1 VTASVLAAALT
12 GAAWLLVS
20 GGDGRRRRAGGA
32 ALVRRA
38 SVAQV
43 LATWWSARRRG
54 SSAAGSAVAACCSD
68 LATLFRAGLPPA
80 AAWAQVAARPVGP
93 PLDGILREAASAAAT
108 AGPVAGV
115 LRRAGAGSG
124 HAGIGPGRAG
134 AGSGGVDGHA
144 LVALATAW
152 EAVEACGAAPAD
164 VLDRLAEALRA
175 EVDAEDARRVAL
187 AGPRATARLLCAL
200 PPAGLLLGE
209 AVGVAPLAVLTG
221 SAAGLVCLVAG
232 AVLAAVALV
241 WTRRLVAAAA
251 RAGAEP

>member
-1 VTASVLAAALT
+1 MTASVLAAVLT
-12 GAAWLLVS
+12 GAAWLLVTADD
-20 GGDGRRRRAGGA
+20 GGGRRSGGA
-32 ALVRRA
+32 ALARRP

-43 LATWWSARRRG
+43 LATWWSVRRRG
-54 SSAAGSAVAACCSD
+54 RGAAAGSAVAACCSE
-68 LATLFRAGLPPA
+68 LATLLRAGLPPA
-80 AAWAQVAARPVGP
+80 TAWAQVAAHRVEP
-93 PLDGILREAASAAAT
+93 PLDGVLQEAAAAAA
-108 AGPVAGV
+108 AGRPVVGV
-115 LRRAGAGSG
+115 LRRGGT
-124 HAGIGPGRAG
+124 GPGRAG
-134 AGSGGVDGHA
+134 PGPGGVDGHA
-144 LVALATAW
+144 LVALAAAW

-221 SAAGLVCLVAG
+221 SAAGLACLVMG
-232 AVLAAVALV
+232 AVLAAVAWL

-251 RAGAEP
+251 RAGGGP